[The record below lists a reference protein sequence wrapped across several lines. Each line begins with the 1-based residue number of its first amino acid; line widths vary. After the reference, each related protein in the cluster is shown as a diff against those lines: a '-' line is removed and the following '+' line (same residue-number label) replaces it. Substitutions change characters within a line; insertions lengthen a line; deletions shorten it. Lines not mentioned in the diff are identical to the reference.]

1 MVIPMIR
8 TVEQII
14 FVFAHGR
21 KLVEKRWVHM
31 YVACRAGAASAT
43 KRQQFIN
50 AAVPDDFHHG
60 QPFLAFE
67 NDLFA
72 FTRNHVDL
80 GHYLLR
86 FPYGPRYA
94 QVAGSLQR

>member
-1 MVIPMIR
+1 MVIAMIR

-21 KLVEKRWVHM
+21 NLVEECRINM
-31 YVACRAGAASAT
+31 DVAGGTGAASAT
-43 KRQQFIN
+43 QREQFID

-60 QPFLAFE
+60 QPFLALE
-67 NDLFA
+67 NNLFA